1 MKRVAQRVSSKN
13 RLAERAFVHLGQR
26 ILQAATKEEVKMPFE
41 VMQGKRPLKEALAG
55 MSNHSVLTKYAKEH
69 APTAWAAAKYWSD
82 WWMREKHLSM

>member
-1 MKRVAQRVSSKN
+1 M
-13 RLAERAFVHLGQR
+13 L
-26 ILQAATKEEVKMPFE
+26 FE

-69 APTAWAAAKYWSD
+69 APMAWAAAKYWSD